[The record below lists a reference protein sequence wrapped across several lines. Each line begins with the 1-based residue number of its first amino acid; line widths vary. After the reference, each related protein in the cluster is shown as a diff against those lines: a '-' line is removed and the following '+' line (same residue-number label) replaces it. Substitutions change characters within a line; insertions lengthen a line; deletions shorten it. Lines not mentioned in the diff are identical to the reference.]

1 MRIRMLRH
9 CMCQHFSRCIRAASA
24 EITQHMKHGAYF
36 ITSGII
42 NTKEQEVVDAFK
54 KNPELE
60 IVEVNHDGE
69 WVNVT
74 ARRR

>member
-1 MRIRMLRH
+1 V
-9 CMCQHFSRCIRAASA
+9 
-24 EITQHMKHGAYF
+24 GAYF

-42 NTKEQEVVDAFK
+42 DMKEEEVVTAFK
-54 KNPELE
+54 ANPHLE

-74 ARRR
+74 ARRAN

>member
-1 MRIRMLRH
+1 
-9 CMCQHFSRCIRAASA
+9 
-24 EITQHMKHGAYF
+24 MKHGAYF
-36 ITSGII
+36 ITSSII

>member
-1 MRIRMLRH
+1 
-9 CMCQHFSRCIRAASA
+9 
-24 EITQHMKHGAYF
+24 MKHGAYF

-74 ARRR
+74 AAADKQDSEKNVLGTERKCIIFFRA

>member
-1 MRIRMLRH
+1 VCSNIL
-9 CMCQHFSRCIRAASA
+9 ADVLEPLSA
-24 EITQHMKHGAYF
+24 VITRHMKRGATW

-42 NTKEQEVVDAFK
+42 NTKEDEVVRCFK
-54 KNPELE
+54 ENPELE
-60 IVEVNHDGE
+60 VIEVNHDGE